1 MATGEPEAVD
11 VAEFDRFADE
21 YLETHAKNIAVSGE
35 SPEYFA
41 RYKIDEIRRIWTRQ
55 GRPEP
60 RVILDFGAGIGNSVP
75 HFRRNFPKAE
85 IIATDI
91 SERSLAIGQRRF
103 EGMARFELYPGE
115 GPIAPDGSVDL
126 AFSACVFHHIEPSE
140 HVGLLSRLRQ
150 TLAPGGAV
158 IIFEHNPVNP
168 VTQHIV
174 ATCEF
179 DEHAV
184 LIPAGALR
192 QRHLDAGFSK
202 VDIAYTGFFP
212 GPLAGLRGLEPL
224 MKHLPIG
231 AQYYTLAH
239 G

>member
-1 MATGEPEAVD
+1 MD

-41 RYKIDEIRRIWTRQ
+41 RYKIEEIRRVWSRR
-55 GRPEP
+55 GRPNP
-60 RVILDFGAGIGNSVP
+60 RTILDFGAGIGNSVP
-75 HFRRNFPKAE
+75 HFHRSFPDAG
-85 IIATDI
+85 IIALDI
-91 SERSLAIGQRRF
+91 SDKSLAIAERRF
-103 EGMARFELYPGE
+103 SGMARFQLYGGE
-115 GPIAPDGSVDL
+115 GPVAADGSVDL
-126 AFSACVFHHIEPSE
+126 AFSACVFHHIDAGE
-140 HVGLLSRLRQ
+140 HVDLFRRLRQ
-150 TLAPGGAV
+150 TLSPDGALV
-158 IIFEHNPVNP
+158 IFEHNPINP

-184 LIPAGALR
+184 LIPAATLKR
-192 QRHLDAGFSK
+192 RLHEAGFAK
-202 VDIAYTGFFP
+202 VEIAYTGFFP
-212 GPLAGLRGLEPL
+212 GSLARLRGLEPA

-231 AQYYTLAH
+231 AQYYALAH

>member
-1 MATGEPEAVD
+1 MD

-41 RYKIDEIRRIWTRQ
+41 RYKIEEIRRVWSRR
-55 GRPEP
+55 GRPNP
-60 RVILDFGAGIGNSVP
+60 RTILDFGAGIGNSVP
-75 HFRRNFPKAE
+75 HFHRSFPDAG
-85 IIATDI
+85 IIALDI
-91 SERSLAIGQRRF
+91 SDKSLAIAERRF
-103 EGMARFELYPGE
+103 SGMARFQLYGGE
-115 GPIAPDGSVDL
+115 GPVAADGSVDL
-126 AFSACVFHHIEPSE
+126 AFSACVFHHIDAGE
-140 HVGLLSRLRQ
+140 HVDLFRRLRQ
-150 TLAPGGAV
+150 TLSPDGALV
-158 IIFEHNPVNP
+158 IFEHNPINP

-184 LIPAGALR
+184 LIPAATLKR
-192 QRHLDAGFSK
+192 RLHEAGFAK
-202 VDIAYTGFFP
+202 VEIAYTGFFP
-212 GPLAGLRGLEPL
+212 GSLARLRGLEPT

-231 AQYYTLAH
+231 AQYYALAH

>member
-1 MATGEPEAVD
+1 VD

-21 YLETHAKNIAVSGE
+21 YLETHARNIAVSGE

-41 RYKIDEIRRIWTRQ
+41 RYKIDEIRRVWTKE

-60 RVILDFGAGIGNSVP
+60 RTILDFGAGIGNSVP
-75 HFRRNFPKAE
+75 HFHRAFPGAE
-85 IIATDI
+85 IIATDV
-91 SERSLAIGQRRF
+91 SERSLAIAKRRF
-103 EGMARFELYPGE
+103 DGMARFELYSGE
-115 GPIAPDGSVDL
+115 GPIAPDGGVDL
-126 AFSACVFHHIEPSE
+126 AFSACVFHHIEPGE
-140 HVGLLSRLRQ
+140 HVELLARLRR
-150 TLAPGGAV
+150 TLAPGGV
-158 IIFEHNPVNP
+158 LVIFEHNPVNP

-184 LIPAGALR
+184 LIPSGLLR
-192 QRHLDAGFSK
+192 RRHLDAGFAR
-202 VDIAYTGFFP
+202 VDVAYTGFFP
-212 GPLAGLRGLEPL
+212 GPLASLRGLEPL

-231 AQYYTLAH
+231 AQYYTVAR